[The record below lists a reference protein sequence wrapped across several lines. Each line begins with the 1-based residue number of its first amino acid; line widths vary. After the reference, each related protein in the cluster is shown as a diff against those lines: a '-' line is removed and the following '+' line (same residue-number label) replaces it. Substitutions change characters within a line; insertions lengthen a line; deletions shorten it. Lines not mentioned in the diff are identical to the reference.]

1 MSESNEQEKSTSVV
15 ADPIEEDQAFQE
27 TYLET
32 IGAKSSKSCGH
43 GYMSTRSNK
52 QILQD
57 RLEDQAK
64 EIRRLQQLMAQK
76 DAEKEVEK
84 QELAAKLKQELMQE
98 VRTMMA
104 KNNNLLP
111 TEEVMHEIRLYNFL
125 CNVLN

>member
-1 MSESNEQEKSTSVV
+1 
-15 ADPIEEDQAFQE
+15 
-27 TYLET
+27 
-32 IGAKSSKSCGH
+32 
-43 GYMSTRSNK
+43 MSTRNNK

-64 EIRRLQQLMAQK
+64 EIHQLQQLMAQK

-98 VRTMMA
+98 VRTMIA
-104 KNNNLLP
+104 QNNNLLP
-111 TEEVMHEIRLYNFL
+111 TQEVMHENRFYNFL